1 MNDPNVQAQ
10 LAPLWCWPWAGSS
23 EAALQPPPLAPGILP
38 EVTMRDF
45 ERYLRAN
52 AHHYEAF
59 EKNLR
64 AMQAA
69 GSSRRI
75 SVTDI
80 TPGKLAAA
88 ALYCTLR
95 GPFKFCSAAAKHNS
109 RCDAVCCCCRAD
121 APCAGGRPGA
131 SHAHCASKILH
142 RRLFSLQ
149 ARSCSRMLR
158 AADLWSMHCLQHI
171 YPLASGLRC
180 SLK

>member
-1 MNDPNVQAQ
+1 MQAQ

-64 AMQAA
+64 VMQAA

-88 ALYCTLR
+88 SRYCMLL
-95 GPFKFCSAAAKHNS
+95 P
-109 RCDAVCCCCRAD
+109 
-121 APCAGGRPGA
+121 
-131 SHAHCASKILH
+131 
-142 RRLFSLQ
+142 LF
-149 ARSCSRMLR
+149 AF
-158 AADLWSMHCLQHI
+158 A
-171 YPLASGLRC
+171 
-180 SLK
+180 

>member
-88 ALYCTLR
+88 ALYCTL
-95 GPFKFCSAAAKHNS
+95 PALPSSAQQQPSTTADVTQYAA
-109 RCDAVCCCCRAD
+109 V
-121 APCAGGRPGA
+121 AGQTRHVQGEGLVQAMRTVPA
-131 SHAHCASKILH
+131 KYFTED
-142 RRLFSLQ
+142 FSLSRQ
-149 ARSCSRMLR
+149 GAAVACSGQLISG
-158 AADLWSMHCLQHI
+158 ACIAVSTLILLL
-171 YPLASGLRC
+171 LASDAL
-180 SLK
+180 